1 MGNILTI
8 RQAVER
14 AKSEG
19 LPLSE
24 YTLRAWIKG
33 GAIPVRTAGHKAL
46 LYYPNLVRYLQCE
59 DGGDNSPVEAVT
71 AGIRRIEASY
81 NTATL
86 TSPPR
91 ACGGGK
97 EKTHEHERTGSQG
110 GPAARAAAHG

>member
-8 RQAVER
+8 SQAVER

-19 LPLSE
+19 LPVSE

-71 AGIRRIEASY
+71 AGIRRIEAS
-81 NTATL
+81 
-86 TSPPR
+86 
-91 ACGGGK
+91 
-97 EKTHEHERTGSQG
+97 
-110 GPAARAAAHG
+110 